1 MRHHMKHLQFG
12 LNTFED
18 DQRAVCDAVGEL
30 KYKLEAFAEWYNIID
45 TEKQT
50 LDR

>member
-1 MRHHMKHLQFG
+1 MKHVQFG

-18 DQRAVCDAVGEL
+18 AKRAVSDAVGEL
-30 KYKLEAFAEWYNIID
+30 KYKLVAIAEWYNLRS

-50 LDR
+50 LDW